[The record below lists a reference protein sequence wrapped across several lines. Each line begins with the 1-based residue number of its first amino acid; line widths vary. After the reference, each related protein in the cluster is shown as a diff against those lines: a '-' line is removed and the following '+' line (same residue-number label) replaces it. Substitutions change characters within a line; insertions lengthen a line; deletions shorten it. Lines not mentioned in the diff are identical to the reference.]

1 MDPELLLRVG
11 KPEKYSPCSRPT
23 SVMTASIDLVSLCV
37 LGPDNIGLVLECSP
51 RSFLSPDFVLAAI
64 DSGVATLRDLIK
76 IYNLLSQSIHF
87 RPRFV
92 HPFAPSR
99 LIFRND
105 THTSFRSH

>member
-76 IYNLLSQSIHF
+76 IYKSPFPINPFSASLCPSLRPFSLDLSK
-87 RPRFV
+87 
-92 HPFAPSR
+92 
-99 LIFRND
+99 
-105 THTSFRSH
+105 